1 MKSFAQ
7 LALGV
12 NLLLLSSLS
21 GMAAA
26 QDPALAVPGSLAG
39 ALAFDEALAWK
50 GLSQFNAEGATAG
63 LWANPSMTT
72 RARLQT
78 PGLDLSAASEV
89 RFRVHNGE
97 AVERKLAF
105 VIFANSASTPQED
118 YLVAQVSLSG
128 AGWQDVRIPMAS
140 FRAMHAPDLGNVTAL
155 LFASTGYGLG
165 DAGPSAVPLRF
176 DGMSFGTKDPS
187 KAGTAAGSS
196 PATATKVPPK
206 ERYAPK
212 AAAAAPSEE
221 DDAPASA
228 AAPVSSGGAVPAGF
242 EAVLG
247 FDDVSAW
254 KGMTPDSGD
263 KKEGSGCGVWDT
275 TTEARART
283 RKFPADLSSARAI
296 VFWMHADAPGQT
308 VALAFRAENDETTE
322 GPDYYFFHV
331 KAEKQGW
338 QEVRLPLATARVA
351 RSPLGWNKIGEVTF
365 AADGYGLKKGGPMGT
380 LKFDGMRFE
389 Q

>member
-1 MKSFAQ
+1 MKTFAQ

-21 GMAAA
+21 GLASA
-26 QDPALAVPGSLAG
+26 QDPTLAVPGSLAG
-39 ALAFDEALAWK
+39 ALSFDEALAWK
-50 GLSQFNAEGATAG
+50 GLSQFNAEGGTSG

-89 RFRVHNGE
+89 RFRVHSAE

-105 VIFANSASTPQED
+105 VIFANSESTPQED
-118 YLVAQVSLSG
+118 YLVGHFAVSR
-128 AGWQDVRIPMAS
+128 AGWQDVTIPMAS
-140 FRAMHAPDLGNVTAL
+140 FRPLHAPDLGKVTAL

-165 DAGPSAVPLRF
+165 DAVPAAAPLRF

-187 KAGTAAGSS
+187 RAGRVVSSS
-196 PATATKVPPK
+196 PVTATKVPPK

-212 AAAAAPSEE
+212 AAVTPASEE
-221 DDAPASA
+221 EETPAPASA
-228 AAPVSSGGAVPAGF
+228 EMASSGAVPAGF
-242 EAVLG
+242 EALLG
-247 FDDVSAW
+247 FDDVSSW
-254 KGMTPDSGD
+254 KGMTLDLQD

-275 TTEARART
+275 AAEPRVRT

-296 VFWMHADAPGQT
+296 VFWMHADTPGQT
-308 VALAFRAENDETTE
+308 VALTFRAENDETTE

-331 KAEKQGW
+331 KAEKPGW
-338 QEVRLPLATARVA
+338 QEVRLPLATARVG